1 MKKELY
7 RNNKFNFF
15 VLLITA
21 LTDTAIMILISLML
35 EKILSVAISKDL
47 NSLYKNGFSFL
58 IYLFI
63 AIIIYTCNII
73 VKPIYQ
79 KRAITQYKNKI
90 YNKILS
96 KSIDNFNNY
105 ETSIYISSLTNDVKY
120 IEENYI
126 FSIFPIITQVTLFLT
141 TLVVMLVYSPI
152 LTLVSILFAILPL
165 VASLIVG
172 GKLSYYEEKISEENG
187 SFMHFVKD
195 NLVGF
200 STIKVFQSENKIGEL
215 FHKNNGKLEN
225 INAKKTKVTAIM
237 EFLQGV
243 TSIVA
248 QFGVFFVGAYLCI
261 KKESF
266 SSSVL
271 LLFVQLMNYI
281 ISPIATI
288 PMYISKRNAAKPLF
302 ERIEN
307 IINDES
313 IEEKNAVKFNNTIS
327 ISNLNFAY
335 DDKQVLK
342 DINLLINKNKSYA
355 IVGTSGSGKT
365 TLLNLICGRNKNYNG
380 TIMYDDIELKNIS
393 LSSLYENLTFVEQ
406 NVFVFDDTL
415 YNNITMYSKVEDEL
429 FNEAVKK
436 AGLTTLINEKGI
448 DYKCGEN
455 GCNLSGGEKQRVSIA
470 RALIKKSNII
480 LMDEATSALDTDTAC
495 NVMQN
500 IIDLENMTKLVIT
513 HNLDKNILKQFDE
526 ILVVSDGY
534 IIEKDSFE
542 KLIEKQGMFYSLYNY
557 SNKQN

>member
-21 LTDTAIMILISLML
+21 LTETAIMILISLML

-63 AIIIYTCNII
+63 TIIIYTSHII

-79 KRAITQYKNKI
+79 KRAITQYKNRI

-105 ETSIYISSLTNDVKY
+105 ETSVYISALTNDVKY

-165 VASLIVG
+165 IASLIVG
-172 GKLSYYEEKISEENG
+172 GKLSYYEEKISVENG

-225 INAKKTKVTAIM
+225 TKAKKTKVTATM

-288 PMYISKRNAAKPLF
+288 PMYVSKRNAAKPLF

-307 IINDES
+307 ILNDEEE
-313 IEEKNAVKFNNTIS
+313 IEKEQLTFNKDINITGLTFS
-327 ISNLNFAY
+327 Y
-335 DDKQVLK
+335 DDKVILR
-342 DINLLINKNKSYA
+342 DVNLLIEKDKSYA

-380 TIMYDDIELKNIS
+380 TICYDDVSLEKIS
-393 LSSLYENLTFVEQ
+393 LSSLYENLSYVEQ
-406 NVFVFDDTL
+406 NVFVFDDSL
-415 YNNITMYSKVEDEL
+415 YNNITMYSNVDENI
-429 FNEAVKK
+429 FNSVVKK
-436 AGLTTLINEKGI
+436 AGLDKLIEDKGI

-455 GCNLSGGEKQRVSIA
+455 GCNLSGGEKQRISIA
-470 RALIKKSNII
+470 RALLKESNII
-480 LMDEATSALDTDTAC
+480 LMDEATSSLDIDTAS
-495 NVMQN
+495 NIMQN
-500 IIDLENMTKLVIT
+500 IIDLENMTKVVIT
-513 HNLDKNILKQFDE
+513 HSLDKSILKQFDE
-526 ILVVSDGY
+526 ILVISNGFIVEQGDF
-534 IIEKDSFE
+534 D
-542 KLIEKQGMFYSLYNY
+542 KLLEKQGMFYSLYKMNV
-557 SNKQN
+557 K

>member
-47 NSLYKNGFSFL
+47 NSLYKNGFAFL

-63 AIIIYTCNII
+63 AIIIYTSNII

-79 KRAITQYKNKI
+79 KRAITQYKNRI

-105 ETSIYISSLTNDVKY
+105 ETSVYISALTNDVKY

-141 TLVVMLVYSPI
+141 TLVVMLVYSPT

-165 VASLIVG
+165 IASLIVG
-172 GKLSYYEEKISEENG
+172 DKLSYYEEKISIENG

-215 FHKNNGKLEN
+215 FYKNNGKLEN
-225 INAKKTKVTAIM
+225 TKAKKTKVTATM
-237 EFLQGV
+237 ELLQGV
-243 TSIVA
+243 TRIVA

-313 IEEKNAVKFNNTIS
+313 IEEKNVVKFNNTIS

-380 TIMYDDIELKNIS
+380 TIKYDDMELRNIS
-393 LSSLYENLTFVEQ
+393 LSSLYENLTYVEQ

-429 FNEAVKK
+429 FNEVVKK
-436 AGLTTLINEKGI
+436 SGLTALINEKGI

-455 GCNLSGGEKQRVSIA
+455 GCNLSGGEKQRISIA